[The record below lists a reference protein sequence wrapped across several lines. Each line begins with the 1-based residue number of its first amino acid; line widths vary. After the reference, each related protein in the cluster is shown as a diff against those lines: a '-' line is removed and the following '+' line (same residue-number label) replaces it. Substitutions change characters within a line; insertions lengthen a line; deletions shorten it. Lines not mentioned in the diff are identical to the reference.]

1 MKMLLLCATL
11 VAGSAFAANDP
22 PAPAKPADKPAAA
35 AANSGLRVYMD
46 PKTGKLV
53 EAPIAPV
60 PKESA
65 AGVDFSKIVE
75 IEHADGS
82 TETQFNGQADSTLV
96 VEAAPDGTLRY
107 RCSEHG
113 QLHDHAAKESHDEHR

>member
-1 MKMLLLCATL
+1 MKIPLLCATL
-11 VAGSAFAANDP
+11 IAGSAVAANDP
-22 PAPAKPADKPAAA
+22 PVPAKPADKPAAA
-35 AANSGLRVYMD
+35 TSAMRVYMD

-53 EAPIAPV
+53 EQPIAPV

-75 IEHADGS
+75 IRHADGS

-113 QLHDHAAKESHDEHR
+113 QVHDHAAQESHDEPR